1 MVSLVK
7 DREQE
12 LRAICERRHV
22 ARLDL
27 FGSAA
32 SGAFK
37 RGASDLDFLVT
48 FKPLSANDHADAFF
62 GLLFDL
68 EDLFG
73 HKIDLVVESTVHN
86 PYFRQ
91 ELEATRELLYAA

>member
-1 MVSLVK
+1 MVGLIQQ
-7 DREQE
+7 RELE
-12 LRAICERRHV
+12 LRDVCKRRHV
-22 ARLDL
+22 ARLDV

-32 SGAFK
+32 NGGFSDD
-37 RGASDLDFLVT
+37 SDLDFLVT
-48 FKPLSANDHADAFF
+48 FQPLPLGQYADAFF

-73 HKIDLVVESTVHN
+73 RKIDLVVESTVNN

-91 ELEATRELLYAA
+91 ELENTRELLYAA